1 MNDQMRSLGAHEG
14 LEYNFD
20 RERYGNSFDA
30 HRLIHFARTLGVQ
43 TGMEERLFRTYF
55 SDRKTLGDMYPGR
68 AC

>member
-1 MNDQMRSLGAHEG
+1 MRSHGAHEG

-20 RERYGNSFDA
+20 RGRYGNSFDA

-43 TGMEERLFRTYF
+43 TGMEERLFRAYF